1 MVGLEPTTFCMAN
14 RPERVRLSQFQ
25 AWGVQL
31 PLASQ
36 TDCKERGG
44 FGEMGAGPADAVA
57 SSPAP
62 LKRVIVIFNTAFP
75 SSPRRAPDFTA
86 LGGKFL
92 PDLLPT

>member
-1 MVGLEPTTFCMAN
+1 
-14 RPERVRLSQFQ
+14 
-25 AWGVQL
+25 
-31 PLASQ
+31 
-36 TDCKERGG
+36 
-44 FGEMGAGPADAVA
+44 MGAGPADAVA

-75 SSPRRAPDFTA
+75 SSPRRAPHFTA